1 MSFLVFV
8 IHISE
13 LCTNVFGFVN
23 PILIIRFLL
32 YFSFILLSTETF
44 VSTATYNLASIT
56 VPYATY
62 GCQTRNIPTTVPT
75 VDSVV
80 SAGARTFVTVKIVEC
95 ASTNNSSPVITVRL
109 ASI

>member
-1 MSFLVFV
+1 MSFSCCYSYRCCVQMFWFCESYTHYTLPSV
-8 IHISE
+8 
-13 LCTNVFGFVN
+13 L
-23 PILIIRFLL
+23 
-32 YFSFILLSTETF
+32 FILLSTETF

-56 VPYATY
+56 VPYAIY

-95 ASTNNSSPVITVRL
+95 ALTNNSSPVITVRL

>member
-1 MSFLVFV
+1 MFV
-8 IHISE
+8 IHYISE
-13 LCTNVFGFVN
+13 LCTDVSLMN
-23 PILIIRFLL
+23 PKLIILFLL
-32 YFSFILLSTETF
+32 YFHTYISTETF

-56 VPYATY
+56 VPYAIY

-75 VDSVV
+75 VDSVA

-109 ASI
+109 AST